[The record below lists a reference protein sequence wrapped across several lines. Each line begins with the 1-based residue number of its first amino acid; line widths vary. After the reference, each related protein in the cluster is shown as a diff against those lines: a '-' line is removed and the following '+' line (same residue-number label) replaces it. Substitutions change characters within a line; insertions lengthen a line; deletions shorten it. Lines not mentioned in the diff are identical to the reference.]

1 MCPVDISI
9 LDKTGS
15 SPLEKDHIQLSIN
28 CFQIIDFLVLIKKK
42 IEKYHEDVLD
52 LEEGLLSG
60 SFDRLA
66 ILCDVAF
73 SSFLFDIL
81 ARHKSLIKI

>member
-1 MCPVDISI
+1 MAV
-9 LDKTGS
+9 
-15 SPLEKDHIQLSIN
+15 
-28 CFQIIDFLVLIKKK
+28 FQQSKR
-42 IEKYHEDVLD
+42 YHEDVLD

-73 SSFLFDIL
+73 DSSFLFDIL
-81 ARHKSLIKI
+81 ARHNSLVKISLQHTHLTLDYHSTR

>member
-1 MCPVDISI
+1 
-9 LDKTGS
+9 
-15 SPLEKDHIQLSIN
+15 
-28 CFQIIDFLVLIKKK
+28 VLKKK
-42 IEKYHEDVLD
+42 YIEKYHEDVLD

-66 ILCDVAF
+66 ILCDAAF